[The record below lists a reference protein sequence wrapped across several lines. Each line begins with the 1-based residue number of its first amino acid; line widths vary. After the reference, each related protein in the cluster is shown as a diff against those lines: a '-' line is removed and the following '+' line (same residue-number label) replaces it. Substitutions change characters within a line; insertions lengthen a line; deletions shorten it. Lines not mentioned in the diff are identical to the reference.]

1 VDEAVAAFEAFAKAL
16 NADVSAGK
24 VESDTAVDEGIPTQT
39 YYTDADRDTYGNPP
53 IYVTEN
59 GASFRDV
66 AGPDGRI
73 ADPDRIAFLRDHIAA
88 CHRAIAQGCDLRGY
102 FAWTL
107 LDNFEWAFGYTE
119 HFGIVAVEPNTLRR
133 VSHRRKRSP
142 APAAGAPGGRGPAPR
157 IGTTPV
163 G

>member
-1 VDEAVAAFEAFAKAL
+1 MQWPVEPDGLREQLVDF
-16 NADVSAGK
+16 
-24 VESDTAVDEGIPTQT
+24 
-39 YYTDADRDTYGNPP
+39 RDTYGNPP

-133 VSHRRKRSP
+133 VPKDSYRWYSGVVRANALP
-142 APAAGAPGGRGPAPR
+142 EP
-157 IGTTPV
+157 
-163 G
+163 